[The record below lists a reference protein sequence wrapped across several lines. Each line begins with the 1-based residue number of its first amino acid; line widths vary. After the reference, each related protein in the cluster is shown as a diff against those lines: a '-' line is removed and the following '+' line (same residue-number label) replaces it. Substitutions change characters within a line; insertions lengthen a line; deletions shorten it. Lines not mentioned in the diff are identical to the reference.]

1 MNEHATSSRE
11 DPRNIE
17 SEAAAQLER
26 LPGVLAA
33 AVWVGQYP
41 TVREVYIA
49 AAAGVSEPDLREA
62 ARNVLR
68 ENGLVCPP
76 DVVQIGVLD
85 APVEPASAGRAAQT
99 EPAEAES
106 GRPAEAASSPAA
118 PPGQQPAAEPVAEEP
133 GLAPPWHGRFL
144 VLSSLEVR
152 RAGNEVT
159 CRVQV
164 LRVGEL
170 LTGEAREID
179 TPAGRARAAA
189 RAVLQAVSGAARGTA
204 LSLEGALVL
213 EIFGRKYAAVS
224 VEAATARRTTLLSG
238 LVPIERSIE
247 DAACLATLG
256 AIERWLAW

>member
-1 MNEHATSSRE
+1 MNQYASTSRE
-11 DPRNIE
+11 DPRSIE
-17 SEAAAQLER
+17 TESAAQLER

-33 AVWVGQYP
+33 AVWVGQFP
-41 TVREVYIA
+41 RVREVYIA
-49 AAAGVSEPDLREA
+49 AAAGASVPDLKEA
-62 ARNVLR
+62 A
-68 ENGLVCPP
+68 LVCHP
-76 DVVQIGVLD
+76 DVIQVGVLD
-85 APVEPASAGRAAQT
+85 SPT
-99 EPAEAES
+99 EPAPADRPE
-106 GRPAEAASSPAA
+106 PAEPAEPAHGPAA
-118 PPGQQPAAEPVAEEP
+118 APSQPAPPEPLTDET
-133 GLAPPWHGRFL
+133 GLPPPWHGRFL

-164 LRVGEL
+164 LRIGEIL
-170 LTGEAREID
+170 AGEAREID

>member
-1 MNEHATSSRE
+1 MNQHASSSRDDLRTVE
-11 DPRNIE
+11 A
-17 SEAAAQLER
+17 EAAAHLER

-33 AVWVGQYP
+33 AVWLGQYP
-41 TVREVYIA
+41 RVREVYIA
-49 AAAGVSEPDLREA
+49 AAAGASVADLKET
-62 ARNVLR
+62 ARTVLR
-68 ENGLVCPP
+68 DNGLVCNP
-76 DVVQIGVLD
+76 DVIQVGVLD
-85 APVEPASAGRAAQT
+85 APAEPA
-99 EPAEAES
+99 PAD
-106 GRPAEAASSPAA
+106 
-118 PPGQQPAAEPVAEEP
+118 PPEAAEPPRSAEPTTGQPAPEP
-133 GLAPPWHGRFL
+133 LIDEAGLPPPWHGRFL

-164 LRVGEL
+164 LRIGEIL
-170 LTGEAREID
+170 AGEAREID

>member
-41 TVREVYIA
+41 RVREVYLA
-49 AAAGVSEPDLREA
+49 AAAGVSVPDLREA
-62 ARNVLR
+62 VRNVLR
-68 ENGLVCPP
+68 DNGLVCPP
-76 DVVQIGVLD
+76 DVIQIGVLESPTER
-85 APVEPASAGRAAQT
+85 APADEMARS
-99 EPAEAES
+99 EPAEAA
-106 GRPAEAASSPAA
+106 GPAEAARGPAA
-118 PPGQQPAAEPVAEEP
+118 PPGQASAEPAADDAALP
-133 GLAPPWHGRFL
+133 PPWQGRFL

-159 CRVQV
+159 CRVEI
-164 LRVGEL
+164 LRVGEI

-179 TPAGRARAAA
+179 TPTGRARAAA
-189 RAVLQAVSGAARGTA
+189 RAVLQATSGVARGTA

-213 EIFGRKYAAVS
+213 ELFGRKYAAVS

-238 LVPIERSIE
+238 LVPIDRSIE

>member
-1 MNEHATSSRE
+1 MNQYASTSRE
-11 DPRNIE
+11 DPRSIE
-17 SEAAAQLER
+17 TESAAQLER

-33 AVWVGQYP
+33 AVWVGQFP
-41 TVREVYIA
+41 RVREVYIA
-49 AAAGVSEPDLREA
+49 AAAGASVPDLKEA
-62 ARNVLR
+62 ALNVLR
-68 ENGLVCPP
+68 DNGLVCHP
-76 DVVQIGVLD
+76 DVIQVGVLD
-85 APVEPASAGRAAQT
+85 SPT
-99 EPAEAES
+99 EPAPADRPE
-106 GRPAEAASSPAA
+106 PAEPAEPAHGPAA
-118 PPGQQPAAEPVAEEP
+118 APSQPAPPEPLTDET
-133 GLAPPWHGRFL
+133 GLPPPWHGRFL

-164 LRVGEL
+164 LRIGEIL
-170 LTGEAREID
+170 AGEAREID

-204 LSLEGALVL
+204 VSLEGALVL